1 MEALSN
7 CLHAACSLLVEDA
20 ARYNDSGIFANCS
33 FGQALI
39 DEKLNIPEDRALLG
53 LCHKIYIIM

>member
-7 CLHAACSLLVEDA
+7 CLHAVCSLLVGDA
-20 ARYNDSGIFANCS
+20 GRHNDSGIFANCS

-39 DEKLNIPEDRALLG
+39 DEKLNIPDDRALPG
-53 LCHKIYIIM
+53 LCPKIYIIM